1 MNDISSLSHT
11 AYEVELQIPYSI
23 CAKVSDKGVLWRK
36 ESRGRR
42 DFTATLRMEGGT
54 DSTGRSMPGSCAYA
68 HRNTA
73 KGGSIK
79 FHGISQ
85 GKEQPD
91 DLREV
96 SGIEVQVPEP
106 RILMQRVLC
115 RYSREERTAYSRIHK
130 ETVRGG

>member
-1 MNDISSLSHT
+1 MNDINSLSHT

-23 CAKVSDKGVLWRK
+23 CAKVSEKGILRRK
-36 ESRGRR
+36 ESRGRS
-42 DFTATLRMEGGT
+42 DITATLRMEGST

-79 FHGISQ
+79 FHGIPQ

-96 SGIEVQVPEP
+96 SRIEVQVPEP
-106 RILMQRVLC
+106 RILVQRVLC
-115 RYSREERTAYSRIHK
+115 RYGREECTTDSRIHK